1 MHITLLQENL
11 LKVTQ
16 TAVRFTASRP
26 QIPILTGIALRASNG
41 KLTIQSTDLR
51 VGFQTTIPVKITD
64 EGEVVVPAKIFSEFL
79 HSLTP
84 GPVELK
90 TDKET
95 ILISQNKIKVKL
107 PSFSITEFPPFPE
120 DSQSSFTLPV
130 SQFVSCIDHTLYA
143 ASLDETRPVLA
154 SLLFQ
159 YENGELTCVCT
170 DGYRLSVMK
179 EKNEDTS
186 SIPARVLLPAR
197 ALQEVMSIL
206 AHSNTKTI
214 QLSVS
219 QELSQVF
226 VTIGE
231 NTILLRMVE
240 GDFPPYERIIPQS
253 FAFETTL
260 NREEWIAALKTAMV
274 FARESSSILA
284 LEFTDGACRIL
295 SAGVSAGEH
304 EGSISS
310 SGKTSE
316 PRKISFNG
324 KFLLDVLTHLED
336 STIVFKMTDEL
347 KPGLLLPEGKEY
359 PLSVIMPFKR

>member
-16 TAVRFTASRP
+16 AASRFIAARP

-41 KLTIQSTDLR
+41 KLTIQSTDLK
-51 VGFQTTIPVKITD
+51 VGFQTTLAVKITE
-64 EGEVVVPAKIFSEFL
+64 EGETVVPAKIFTELL
-79 HSLTP
+79 HSLNP
-84 GPVELK
+84 GPLELK
-90 TDKET
+90 TDKDT
-95 ILISQNKIKVKL
+95 LIVVQNKAKAKL
-107 PSFSITEFPPFPE
+107 PSFAIAEFPPFP
-120 DSQSSFTLPV
+120 QSVESTFIIPT
-130 SQFVSCIDHTLYA
+130 SQFVSCIDHALYA

-154 SLLFQ
+154 SLLFSL
-159 YENGELTCVCT
+159 EDGELTCVCT

-179 EKNEDTS
+179 EKIEDTS
-186 SIPARVLLPAR
+186 NKQVRVLLPAR
-197 ALQEVMSIL
+197 AMQEVMGII
-206 AHSNTKTI
+206 AHSNTKTV

-219 QELSQVF
+219 EELSQVF
-226 VTIGE
+226 VTIAE
-231 NTILLRMVE
+231 NTILLRMIE
-240 GDFPPYERIIPQS
+240 GSFPPYQQIIPQS

-260 NREEWIAALKTAMV
+260 SREEWISALKTAMV

-284 LEFTDGACRIL
+284 LEFTNDTCRIT

-304 EGSISS
+304 EGSITS

-324 KFLLDVLTHLED
+324 KFLLDVLSHLD
-336 STIVFKMTDEL
+336 SENVIFKMNDEL
-347 KPGLLLPEGKEY
+347 KPGLLLPEGREY